1 MNSAEGFVSRWSRRK
16 RQAERQKKAGPAA
29 SGAAEAARLGDD
41 AATAAPSDPDPD
53 APQVFDATSL
63 PPIESI
69 VLGTDIRSFL
79 QSGVPVALMRAALR
93 RAWVT
98 DPAIRDFIGI
108 AENQWDFNDPT
119 AIPGFGPMRAG
130 DDVPGLAQVLRGAE
144 QSGEGSADTADCA
157 VRVAQPA
164 PASGHQ
170 PDIPPA
176 GPVDHDETVASMK
189 QPQRGAVD
197 DGDADRNH
205 SSPRRRPQGGA
216 LPE

>member
-1 MNSAEGFVSRWSRRK
+1 MSSAEGFVSRWSRRK
-16 RQAERQKKAGPAA
+16 RQADRQKKAGPAA
-29 SGAAEAARLGDD
+29 SGAAEAARLGEH
-41 AATAAPSDPDPD
+41 AATAARSDTDPD

-69 VLGTDIRSFL
+69 ALGTDIRAFL
-79 QSGVPVALMRAALR
+79 QSGVPLALMRAALR

-98 DPAIRDFIGI
+98 DPAVRDFIGI
-108 AENQWDFNDPT
+108 AENQWDFNDPG

-130 DDVPGLAQVLRGAE
+130 DDLPGLARTLRGAE
-144 QSGEGSADTADCA
+144 QSGTADTAE

-164 PASGHQ
+164 AASGRQ

-176 GPVDHDETVASMK
+176 GPADHDETVASMK
-189 QPQRGAVD
+189 PPQRGAID
-197 DGDADRNH
+197 DGGADGNH

-216 LPE
+216 LPK